1 VRAVGDTIAAQPPL
15 AIADIKRAIRRGADL
30 PLGEALELERLLFA
44 ALFSTDDQKE
54 GMRAF
59 IEKRPPAWTG
69 R

>member
-1 VRAVGDTIAAQPPL
+1 VRAVAETIAGKAPL

-30 PLGEALELERLLFA
+30 PLADANELERQLFA
-44 ALFSTDDQKE
+44 GLFASDDQKE

-59 IEKRPPAWTG
+59 LEKRPAAWTG